1 MVNISQ
7 QHIANGEEKSLQTLI
22 DSIDLETAPS
32 LKRDME
38 LLKDRATRNIRKKK
52 PYISFML
59 GSQEMAL
66 SIQSI
71 QEIGYLPTVT
81 PLPNLP
87 SWIRGIVQIRS
98 EILSVIDF
106 IVLFGLGDEHAR
118 ASGLKQ
124 SYLLFKQ
131 QDFKFCLVVN
141 RITGVVNFDEQRDQ
155 LGVLPSDQTD
165 TLNQLALFFKGIL
178 TVDNRNICII
188 DSDKLGNASM
198 IRKWQ

>member
-7 QHIANGEEKSLQTLI
+7 QHIANGEERSLQTLI

-38 LLKDRATRNIRKKK
+38 VLKERATRNVRKKK

-98 EILSVIDF
+98 EILSVVDF
-106 IVLFGLGDEHAR
+106 IVLFGLDYEHAR
-118 ASGLKQ
+118 ASGLNR

-155 LGVLPSDQTD
+155 LGVVPSDQTD
-165 TLNQLALFFKGIL
+165 TLNQLTLFFKGIL
-178 TVDNRNICII
+178 TVDNRKICIL
-188 DSDKLGNASM
+188 DSEKLGNASM

>member
-1 MVNISQ
+1 MVNISKNSVNSQ
-7 QHIANGEEKSLQTLI
+7 ERSLQTLI
-22 DSIDLETAPS
+22 DSIDRETAPS

-38 LLKDRATRNIRKKK
+38 VLKERATRNIRKKK

-59 GSQEMAL
+59 GKNEMAL

-98 EILSVIDF
+98 EILSVVDF
-106 IVLFGLGDEHAR
+106 IALFGLGDEQ
-118 ASGLKQ
+118 SVGLKR
-124 SYLLFKQ
+124 SYLLFKLQ
-131 QDFKFCLVVN
+131 NFKFCLVVN

-155 LGVLPSDQTD
+155 LGKFTSEQEN
-165 TLNQLALFFKGIL
+165 TLNQLSVFFKGIL
-178 TVDNRNICII
+178 TVDNRNICIL
-188 DSDKLGNASM
+188 DSEKLGNASM

>member
-1 MVNISQ
+1 MVNISKNSVNSQ
-7 QHIANGEEKSLQTLI
+7 ERSLQTLI
-22 DSIDLETAPS
+22 DSIDRETAPS

-38 LLKDRATRNIRKKK
+38 VLKERATRNIRKKK

-59 GSQEMAL
+59 GKNEMAL

-87 SWIRGIVQIRS
+87 PWIRGIVQIRS
-98 EILSVIDF
+98 EILSVVDF
-106 IVLFGLGDEHAR
+106 IALFGLGDEQNV
-118 ASGLKQ
+118 GLKR
-124 SYLLFKQ
+124 SYLLFKLQ
-131 QDFKFCLVVN
+131 NFKFCLVVN

-155 LGVLPSDQTD
+155 LGVFPSGQTD
-165 TLNQLALFFKGIL
+165 TLNQLTLFFKGIL

-188 DSDKLGNASM
+188 DSEKLGNASM

>member
-7 QHIANGEEKSLQTLI
+7 QHIANGEERSLQNLI

-38 LLKDRATRNIRKKK
+38 VLKERATRNIRKKK

-59 GSQEMAL
+59 GNQEMAL

-98 EILSVIDF
+98 EILSVVDF
-106 IVLFGLGDEHAR
+106 IVLFGLGDESAR
-118 ASGLKQ
+118 ASGLKR

-155 LGVLPSDQTD
+155 LGVFPSDEAD
-165 TLNQLALFFKGIL
+165 TLNQLTLFFKGIL

-188 DSDKLGNASM
+188 DSEKLGNASM

>member
-1 MVNISQ
+1 MVHISQ
-7 QHIANGEEKSLQTLI
+7 QHIANSQERSLQTLI
-22 DSIDLETAPS
+22 DSIDLEAAPS

-38 LLKDRATRNIRKKK
+38 VLKERATRNIRQKN

-59 GSQEMAL
+59 GKNEMAL

-98 EILSVIDF
+98 EILSVVDF
-106 IVLFGLGDEHAR
+106 MVLFGLGDEPGA
-118 ASGLKQ
+118 GLKR
-124 SYLLFKQ
+124 SYLIFKQ

-155 LGVLPSDQTD
+155 LEVYHSEQTGN
-165 TLNQLALFFKGIL
+165 LNQLSNFFKGVL
-178 TVDNRNICII
+178 TIDNRNICIL
-188 DSDKLGNASM
+188 DSEKLGNASM

>member
-7 QHIANGEEKSLQTLI
+7 QHIANGEERSLQTLI

-38 LLKDRATRNIRKKK
+38 VLKERATRNIRKKK

-98 EILSVIDF
+98 EILSVVDF
-106 IVLFGLGDEHAR
+106 IVLFGLGDEYAR
-118 ASGLKQ
+118 ASGLKR

-131 QDFKFCLVVN
+131 QDLKFCLVVN

-155 LGVLPSDQTD
+155 LGVLPPGQAD
-165 TLNQLALFFKGIL
+165 TLNQLTLFFKGIL
-178 TVDNRNICII
+178 TVDNRKICIL
-188 DSDKLGNASM
+188 DSEKLGNASM